1 MRSFRH
7 LTPRYV
13 RDRLTLMAYE
23 RANPDQPWLTRTMV
37 EILDT
42 LLLPDDV
49 GLEFGSGRSTRW
61 FARRVGHLT
70 SVEHNRDWYVR
81 VEKQLESIGK
91 AVDYRLHEDGATESQ
106 DSAYVKVARSISP
119 SSLDFVLVDGMARDH
134 CAHASLD
141 KLKPGG
147 MLIID
152 NVNWYLPRE
161 SKTHSPN
168 SRDLEDGYASS
179 VWQQIGDEIQG
190 WRSIWTTNGVTDT
203 ALWIKP

>member
-13 RDRLTLMAYE
+13 WDRLALMAYE
-23 RANPDQPWLTRTMV
+23 KGNPDQPWLTRTMI

-49 GLEFGSGRSTRW
+49 GLEFGSGRGTRW
-61 FARRVGHLT
+61 FLQRVGHLT
-70 SVEHNRDWYVR
+70 SVEHNRNWYVL
-81 VEKQLESIGK
+81 VEKQLESVGK
-91 AVDYRLHEDGATESQ
+91 PVDYRLREDGATESP
-106 DSAYVKVARSISP
+106 DSAYVEVAKSIAS
-119 SSLDFVLVDGMARDH
+119 SSLDFVLVDGVARDH
-134 CAHASLD
+134 CALASLD

-161 SKTHSPN
+161 PKSRSPN
-168 SRDLEDGYASS
+168 SRDQADGYASE
-179 VWQQIGDEIQG
+179 VWGQVGEQIKN
-190 WRSIWTTNGVTDT
+190 WRCVWTTNGVWDT
-203 ALWIKP
+203 ALWVKP